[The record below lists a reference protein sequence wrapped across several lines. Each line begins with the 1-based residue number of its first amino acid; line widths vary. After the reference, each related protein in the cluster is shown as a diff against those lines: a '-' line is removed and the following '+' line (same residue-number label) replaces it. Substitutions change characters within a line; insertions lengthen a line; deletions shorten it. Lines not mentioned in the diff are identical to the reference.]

1 MTLSELGSLCL
12 CSYCLDARNRDR
24 IRFPHSSVCCRQ
36 TNLIEK
42 PLFQLGRRPIFTG
55 SIPTVRAPICS
66 RTTRATGTQARKSS
80 RGSAALPFSAEFAGI
95 SLHPPGTLMVLRY
108 GRRRFPV
115 EITGMRVVL
124 FRTAEKTETKR
135 CTPPADRNRLHYPF
149 SISQWQM
156 RVLRSIVPLCDRCS
170 TPGMTSRLTAP

>member
-108 GRRRFPV
+108 GRRRFPSRSQ
-115 EITGMRVVL
+115 ECGL
-124 FRTAEKTETKR
+124 FYFELPKR
-135 CTPPADRNRLHYPF
+135 LKRSVARRRPIEPAC
-149 SISQWQM
+149 II
-156 RVLRSIVPLCDRCS
+156 RSRFRS
-170 TPGMTSRLTAP
+170 GR